1 MKSQD
6 ISYWSDNLR
15 KEHQKSIDDAK
26 KGMENLNIDFD
37 DDIYWFTYTGLANL
51 FSNGSKDIMQ
61 LEYLPISMDYSIQL
75 WEIYRI
81 HSSMKLTDVAYANF
95 TGSINYLATA
105 KGDKWQRRRDLKV
118 NLYKNSCIKFK

>member
-6 ISYWSDNLR
+6 ISCWSDNFK
-15 KEHQKSIDDAK
+15 KEPQKIIHDAK
-26 KGMENLNIDFD
+26 KEMENLNIDFD

-51 FSNGSKDIMQ
+51 FANGAKEIMQ
-61 LEYLPISMDYSIQL
+61 LEYLPVSMDYSIQL

-81 HSSMKLTDVAYANF
+81 HSSMKLTDAAYANF
-95 TGSINYLATA
+95 TGSIVYLATA

-118 NLYKNSCIKFK
+118 NLYIN